1 MSECTITEIVVVAAA
16 FVLWVVLPAIAR
28 WAEGGDE

>member
-1 MSECTITEIVVVAAA
+1 VIECTLREFVIVATA